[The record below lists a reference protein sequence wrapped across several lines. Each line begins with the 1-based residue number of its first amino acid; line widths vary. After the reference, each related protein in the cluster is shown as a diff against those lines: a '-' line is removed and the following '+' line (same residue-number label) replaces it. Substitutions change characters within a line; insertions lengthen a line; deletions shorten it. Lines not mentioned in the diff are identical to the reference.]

1 MSLWFT
7 LHPVY
12 QENQDVW
19 ENPANHFTTWREPNG
34 HPSIAGTGQASLDPE
49 VDVISRP
56 PPQNNRVTRWLGAGF
71 KTPKPGLASG
81 KSGRGLHKEK
91 KHDSVSFWPL
101 EYLSLRLS
109 LTLGFVEIVY
119 VTRFISPFK
128 SKSGRLFL
136 VWILFILSN
145 VLESVLVRHR
155 MYVSTTQ
162 AVKITSLW
170 ITCIDFT
177 FETSIPISKSAFLN
191 YINVLLL
198 DLYLISL
205 NSLVPFILHDRNKM
219 SLCWF
224 AMGIEIYSFLW
235 ISGMGIRI
243 RTAPQS
249 YKAI

>member
-1 MSLWFT
+1 M
-7 LHPVY
+7 
-12 QENQDVW
+12 
-19 ENPANHFTTWREPNG
+19 
-34 HPSIAGTGQASLDPE
+34 
-49 VDVISRP
+49 
-56 PPQNNRVTRWLGAGF
+56 
-71 KTPKPGLASG
+71 
-81 KSGRGLHKEK
+81 
-91 KHDSVSFWPL
+91 SFWTI

-224 AMGIEIYSFLW
+224 AMGIEIYSFLR